1 MSCLMSL
8 IPLLSSFWWCLF
20 LGNNTVLILIPFKY
34 CEFKTI
40 TAVDA
45 VADLI
50 SKVYFVL
57 YYFYVMFDFAHSI
70 AFVLTVVSLSGG

>member
-1 MSCLMSL
+1 M
-8 IPLLSSFWWCLF
+8 
-20 LGNNTVLILIPFKY
+20 LILIPFKY